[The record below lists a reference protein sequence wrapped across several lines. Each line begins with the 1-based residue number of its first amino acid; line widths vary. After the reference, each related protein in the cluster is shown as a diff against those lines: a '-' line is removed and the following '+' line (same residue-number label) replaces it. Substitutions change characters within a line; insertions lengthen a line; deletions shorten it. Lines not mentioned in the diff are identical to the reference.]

1 MSRQNPPTVFD
12 NLKIFRKSAK
22 SFVRTR
28 VRAPTWIAENYAQKS
43 MHGTSILKGPRPSS
57 KIINGIAFVRL
68 EKALFNPFTAM
79 YVLKGAH
86 CIA

>member
-22 SFVRTR
+22 SYVRTR
-28 VRAPTWIAENYAQKS
+28 VRVPTWISWIAENYPQKR
-43 MHGTSILKGPRPSS
+43 MHGTSILKGPPS

-79 YVLKGAH
+79 Y
-86 CIA
+86 I

>member
-22 SFVRTR
+22 SYVRTR
-28 VRAPTWIAENYAQKS
+28 VRVPTWIAENYTQNR
-43 MHGTSILKGPRPSS
+43 MHGTSILKGPSS

-79 YVLKGAH
+79 YV
-86 CIA
+86 